1 MVIMSV
7 LFLLI
12 MLCAGPL
19 LPTWMFINSMSLIF
33 HVPLIKS
40 DMPAHTFVF
49 MIEYLEKLRIHFDW
63 SNEIAKEWLGSPA
76 RFDAEVIDENS
87 FYSIQIK

>member
-1 MVIMSV
+1 
-7 LFLLI
+7 
-12 MLCAGPL
+12 
-19 LPTWMFINSMSLIF
+19 
-33 HVPLIKS
+33 
-40 DMPAHTFVF
+40 

-63 SNEIAKEWLGSPA
+63 SNKIAKEWLGSPA